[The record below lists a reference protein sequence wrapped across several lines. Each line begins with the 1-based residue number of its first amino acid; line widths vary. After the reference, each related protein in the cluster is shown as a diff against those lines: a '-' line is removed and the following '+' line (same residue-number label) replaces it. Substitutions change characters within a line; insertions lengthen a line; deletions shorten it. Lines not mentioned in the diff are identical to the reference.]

1 MPLNTRPVIERIAEA
16 LLYRLRLLTAGYSVF
31 TPVREVIR
39 PTRLGG
45 YTPRH
50 LQIVV
55 TQLAPERM
63 PEYDLPGD
71 PPALAWMVQFNI
83 RCHVL
88 PSEKDTTEVDEITN
102 TMAAD
107 VVKVVCDET
116 AELPEF
122 VGFAWHTFRNLTI
135 WAEWQSMEAIDSD
148 GSFDGINIPL
158 AVTYRT
164 DETNP
169 YIARA

>member
-31 TPVREVIR
+31 TPVLEVIR

-45 YTPRH
+45 FTPRH

-55 TQLAPERM
+55 TQNAPERVTD
-63 PEYDLPGD
+63 YDLPGN
-71 PPALAWMVQFNI
+71 PPATAWVVQFNI

-88 PSEKDTTEVDEITN
+88 PSEKDTTEVDEIVN

-122 VGFAWHTFRNLTI
+122 VDTAWHTFRDLAI
-135 WAEWQSMEAIDSD
+135 VAEWQTQETIDSD
-148 GSFDGINIPL
+148 GSSDGINVPL